1 MLLDCS
7 LSIAC
12 RCRGQHQIV
21 LCLCLRETVYFLHV
35 KLSVQYITAG
45 YPQPREKVFS
55 ISGNKSIRRSPISQ
69 QHATCIYCTVFSRV
83 LKYWALHVAVQ
94 PYCFRFQG
102 VNNVKKKAIYAH
114 AIIAVL
120 VLLLTVSQ
128 HSPSQSVLSPCLL
141 PHKSFVML
149 FPSSVQTYFLC

>member
-1 MLLDCS
+1 M
-7 LSIAC
+7 
-12 RCRGQHQIV
+12 
-21 LCLCLRETVYFLHV
+21 YFLHV

-102 VNNVKKKAIYAH
+102 VNNVKKKKLYMHMLSLLSLYYYSSCHSIPLPKVFYR
-114 AIIAVL
+114 L
-120 VLLLTVSQ
+120 VYCLIRALSCFSHLQCRPIFCADSR
-128 HSPSQSVLSPCLL
+128 SVDL
-141 PHKSFVML
+141 
-149 FPSSVQTYFLC
+149 